1 MEHMNNENESK
12 SFSSEVIESAN
23 NGELNDSILKNIAR
37 RILELENDNVNKN
50 PNDDDMKKKI
60 MSIIEEELKCN

>member
-1 MEHMNNENESK
+1 MNNGNENENK

>member
-1 MEHMNNENESK
+1 MNNENESK

>member
-1 MEHMNNENESK
+1 MNNENENENK

>member
-1 MEHMNNENESK
+1 MNNENENENK
-12 SFSSEVIESAN
+12 SFSSEVIESSN